1 MFFTLVKWNSN
12 LQALRRKVTPNAK
25 PQEGHLEYKIMR
37 SYHLDHV
44 LYELKNGINHRSE

>member
-1 MFFTLVKWNSN
+1 MFFTEVKWNSN
-12 LQALRRKVTPNAK
+12 LQALKRKATPNAK

-44 LYELKNGINHRSE
+44 LYELKTE